1 MVLSIAVM
9 LAGLVVLL
17 PNGADNAGVR
27 ATAEH
32 LLKTAVARARTEA
45 LARHRTVVLRLEQTE
60 HNAATFIEMTLVML
74 DETPGKDRI
83 LDEMRLPE
91 GASLSKED
99 FPLNIALNE
108 PLERPGSTLD
118 GSVAYIAFNEGGAL
132 VSLTG
137 EAARCNLRVIVE
149 SESETSEM
157 DLGINHATGI
167 MQEVHLPAPPQQSPP
182 SVVFAGLDSATRGNW
197 HGSYGASGMVMCNYY
212 AGSVVEGEPG
222 CAYDVTK
229 TYDFSKLP
237 DYVADYA
244 YTYDEEHTAAASWG
258 AFVWGDEIRHNA
270 PGHDIESGLM
280 RPDGARMSSSILALD
295 PKSIRVTFTLRD
307 SAEHIFS
314 IYATENT
321 PSGRYMTV
329 CIEPLDGEGRPCGAS
344 INAQCTPEDYLG
356 GVWFRFRVSGSF
368 RVTLKN
374 EGTSILKANT
384 FVSGFFFD
392 EPEDE

>member
-9 LAGLVVLL
+9 LAGLVVFL
-17 PNGADNAGVR
+17 PSGADNAGVR
-27 ATAEH
+27 ATAEY

-60 HNAATFIEMTLVML
+60 RNAATSIEVTLVML
-74 DETPGKDRI
+74 GETPGEDRI
-83 LDEMRLPE
+83 LDDACLPK
-91 GASLSKED
+91 GTSLSKED
-99 FPLNIALNE
+99 FPLNLALNE
-108 PLERPGSTLD
+108 PLERPDSPLD

-167 MQEVHLPAPPQQSPP
+167 MQGVHLPAPPQSQPP
-182 SVVFAGLDSATRGNW
+182 SVGFVGLDSATRGNW
-197 HGSYGASGMVMCNYY
+197 SGKYGASGKVVCNYY
-212 AGSVVEGEPG
+212 SGTVVEGEPG
-222 CAYDVTK
+222 GIYDATRAF
-229 TYDFSKLP
+229 DFSQLP

-244 YTYDEEHTAAASWG
+244 YSYDDTHMAAASWG

-280 RPDGARMSSSILALD
+280 RPDGARMSSSVMASD
-295 PKSIRVTFTLRD
+295 PKSIQVTFTLRD

-329 CIEPLDGEGRPCGAS
+329 CLEPLDGEGRPGGEIAT
-344 INAQCTPEDYLG
+344 AQCTPEDYLG

-374 EGTSILKANT
+374 AGTGMLKANT